1 MVYGTPKREAV
12 EGANVGGGADFWTPP
27 EGESRIRV
35 MPPWAEDV
43 DEFWFVTGTHFNVG
57 PDERPVPCPE
67 LSGVADSCFLCRL
80 GKRLARGDED
90 EAAEAEAMG
99 ARPRYLLNIVDL
111 EKPQDGVQVWPAPKT
126 IFRQLKKFWL
136 NAEDYG
142 DFTSFEEGFDIIIEK
157 LGSGINT
164 KYDATPTRP
173 KVFPSDKLINHRSDT
188 VGEMYEQLANEEYD
202 LPNLADVQQ
211 FQADE
216 EMERT
221 YKGLSGGRDRTEKD
235 DGTDSEPEP
244 ETKPE
249 PEPEPEPETQPRRRR
264 RNVATAD
271 SEPEEVTEEVTE
283 EPEEKPTRR
292 RRSVQTEEPEE
303 PEETEEQPKKRTRKA
318 APKSEDKSAGS
329 SRVRGR
335 VKDLG

>member
-1 MVYGTPKREAV
+1 MAYGKPKREAV
-12 EGANVGGGADFWTPP
+12 ESANVGGGADFWTPP

-35 MPPWAEDV
+35 MPPWDEGV
-43 DEFWFVTGTHFNVG
+43 EEFWFVTGTHFNVG
-57 PDERPVPCPE
+57 PDERAVPCPE

-80 GKRLARGDED
+80 VKRLARGDED

-136 NAEDYG
+136 NEEDYG
-142 DFTSFEEGFDIIIEK
+142 DFTSFEEGFDIIVEK

-188 VGEMYEQLANEEYD
+188 VGEMFEQLSNEEYELPD
-202 LPNLADVQQ
+202 LSEVQG
-211 FQADE
+211 FIEDD

-221 YKGLSGGRDRTEKD
+221 YKGLSGGRSRTESKD
-235 DGTDSEPEP
+235 SNGDNADEEPDAEADP
-244 ETKPE
+244 PK
-249 PEPEPEPETQPRRRR
+249 RRRR
-264 RNVATAD
+264 ASAEAEPDAEAEAEPDAEAD
-271 SEPEEVTEEVTE
+271 PPKRRRRAAKE
-283 EPEEKPTRR
+283 EPEE
-292 RRSVQTEEPEE
+292 EPEE
-303 PEETEEQPKKRTRKA
+303 EPDAEADPPKRTRKA
-318 APKSEDKSAGS
+318 KPSNGKDDKKSGT

-335 VKDLG
+335 VKDLD

>member
-1 MVYGTPKREAV
+1 MAYGTPNREAV
-12 EGANVGGGADFWTPP
+12 ESANVGGGADFWNPP

-35 MPPWAEDV
+35 MPPSAENIE
-43 DEFWFVTGTHFNVG
+43 EFWFVTGTHFNVG
-57 PDERPVPCPE
+57 PDERAVPCPE
-67 LSGVADSCFLCRL
+67 LSGIEESCFLCRL
-80 GKRLARGDED
+80 VKHLRRGDED

-99 ARPRYLLNIVDL
+99 ARPRYLLSIVDL

-188 VGEMYEQLANEEYD
+188 VGEMFEQLANEEFELPD
-202 LPNLADVQQ
+202 LSQVQS
-211 FQADE
+211 FQSDD

-221 YKGLSGGRDRTEKD
+221 YKGLSSGRDRTED
-235 DGTDSEPEP
+235 ADGTDSEPEP
-244 ETKPE
+244 EAKPHRRRRAAAEEPDSAEETAAEEPDSEESAPE
-249 PEPEPEPETQPRRRR
+249 PEAKPRRRR
-264 RNVATAD
+264 RAAA
-271 SEPEEVTEEVTE
+271 E
-283 EPEEKPTRR
+283 EPEATSEPA
-292 RRSVQTEEPEE
+292 EPE
-303 PEETEEQPKKRTRKA
+303 PKKRTRKA
-318 APKSEDKSAGS
+318 APKSDSKEKDGS
-329 SRVRGR
+329 SRLRGR
-335 VKDLG
+335 VKGLD